1 MKLIDFLRNRLYRLY
16 NEDTVRISRNNFIH
30 RELKNNEY
38 TSKPLTKEQKL
49 EIQSFWS
56 QYTSLDKDA
65 WKWFEVYNSV
75 KPKGA
80 ILKYYIPDNI
90 YYTKVDMHFSNQREC
105 LTFDDKNMY
114 DLYFPNVKMPET
126 VSRKIGGV
134 FLDHNYSILEK
145 NDVLSLC
152 KRYKSLILKISKG
165 SDGGHGVFFLNTK
178 ESSNGVLADIL
189 EGNRDFVIQRI
200 VSQHREISKIHDKS
214 INTIRIMSLFFNNQ
228 VRIVSSVL
236 RMGVNDSRL
245 DNAHSGGI
253 VSGILPDGRLRD
265 VAYNIRGKRFDRH
278 PQGTQFGSIVV
289 PSLERCHNIVKSQ
302 ALRFI
307 GLSRLISW
315 DFAIDEN
322 GAPVLI
328 EVNLTYGGVD
338 VHQMSNGPVFGEMTE
353 AVLNEVFKKGNN
365 K

>member
-1 MKLIDFLRNRLYRLY
+1 MGLIDFFRNRLYRFY
-16 NEDTVRISRNNFIH
+16 NEDTVRLSRERFIH
-30 RELKNNEY
+30 GELNNNEY
-38 TSKPLTKEQKL
+38 ASKPLTEEQKI

-56 QYTSLDKDA
+56 KYATLDKDA

-75 KPKGA
+75 MPKGA

-114 DLYFPNVKMPET
+114 DLYFPNIKMPET
-126 VSRKIGGV
+126 ILRKIAGV
-134 FLDHNYSILEK
+134 FLDQKYLKLES

-152 KRYKSLILKISKG
+152 KRYNCLILKVSKG
-165 SDGGHGVFFLNTK
+165 SDGGHGVFFLNANDLNDGGLLNIF
-178 ESSNGVLADIL
+178 NGY
-189 EGNRDFVIQRI
+189 RDFVIQKI
-200 VSQHREISKIHDKS
+200 VSQHREISRIHDKS
-214 INTIRIMSLFFNNQ
+214 INTIRVMSLFFDNQ

-253 VSGILPDGRLRD
+253 VAGILSDGKLRD
-265 VAYNIRGKRFDRH
+265 IAYNIRGKRFDKH
-278 PQGTQFGSIVV
+278 PQGTMFGSINV
-289 PSLERCHNIVKSQ
+289 PSIEKCHEIVKSQ
-302 ALRFI
+302 ALRFV

-315 DFAIDEN
+315 DFAIDED
-322 GAPVLI
+322 GDPVLI

-338 VHQMSNGPVFGEMTE
+338 VHQMSNGPVFGDMTE
-353 AVLNEVFKKGNN
+353 AVLNEVFKKKN
-365 K
+365 KE